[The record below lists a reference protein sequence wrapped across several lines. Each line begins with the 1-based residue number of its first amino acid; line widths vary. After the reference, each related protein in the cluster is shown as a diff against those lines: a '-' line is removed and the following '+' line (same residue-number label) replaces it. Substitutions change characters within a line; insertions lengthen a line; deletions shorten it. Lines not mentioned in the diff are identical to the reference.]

1 MFPRVGEQ
9 LGVRPHLEV
18 AVAAAERDRT
28 RNHRQLAHRAAP
40 GNAIASATATGTRL
54 ALLEDLPDGVPTIAS
69 EGITEAE
76 TPDRRTD

>member
-40 GNAIASATATGTRL
+40 GNALAIATATGTWL